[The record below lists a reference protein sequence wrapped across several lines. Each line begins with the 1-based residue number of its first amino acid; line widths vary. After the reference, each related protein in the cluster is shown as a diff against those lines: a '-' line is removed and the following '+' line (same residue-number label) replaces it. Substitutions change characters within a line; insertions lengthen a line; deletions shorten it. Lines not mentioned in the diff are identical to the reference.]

1 MLTCFFL
8 AGTAILGCALFV
20 ATKVYFVI
28 SLLASPP
35 SLSFC
40 PGPVRDGGSYLHVA
54 AGLSRRLQLAFV
66 PC

>member
-8 AGTAILGCALFV
+8 AGTAILGGALFV

-40 PGPVRDGGSYLHVA
+40 PGPVRHAL
-54 AGLSRRLQLAFV
+54 GLSRRLQLAFV
-66 PC
+66 SC